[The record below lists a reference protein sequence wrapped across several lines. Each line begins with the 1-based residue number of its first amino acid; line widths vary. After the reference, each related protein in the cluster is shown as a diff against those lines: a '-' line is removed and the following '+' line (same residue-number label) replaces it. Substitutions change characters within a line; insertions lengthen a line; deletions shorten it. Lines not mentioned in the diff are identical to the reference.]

1 MSPGRQRI
9 TLVIFKFKIM
19 IMSEILNNKS
29 PMLDTEHDCQIW
41 TKIADKGRK
50 LRIGKMKVDKN

>member
-1 MSPGRQRI
+1 
-9 TLVIFKFKIM
+9 
-19 IMSEILNNKS
+19 MSEILNNKS

-50 LRIGKMKVDKN
+50 LRTGKMKVDKN